1 MIPVVGIGAGLVAAL
16 LFSVVITGS
25 PLAVLLYSAAPLP
38 ILIAALGWN
47 HRAGLYAA
55 GAGAI
60 AVAVALSIPA
70 GVAFALIIALPAWWI
85 AYLALLA
92 RTDET
97 GVTEWYPLGNL
108 MVWIAATATMA
119 TVASALVMTTDYE
132 AYRAVIARVVEN
144 LLAEMV
150 RSKMLTLPAGTT
162 QAELAANLTPLL
174 VRAVPLGIGASLV
187 TTVTANLW
195 LAAKTVQLSG
205 RLPRPWPFIPSA
217 TLPRQAL
224 VLLVAGLA
232 TAALDGF
239 IGLAGVALVGSL
251 AAAFMFTGLAMLHDL
266 SRGQA
271 WRTPMLISVYVALIV
286 MQAVLTPLLALAGV
300 IDTLFGLRKRAAL
313 PPPPA
318 KT

>member
-47 HRAGLYAA
+47 HRAGLFAA

-60 AVAVALSIPA
+60 AVAVALSVPA

-92 RTDET
+92 RTDGAGT
-97 GVTEWYPLGNL
+97 TEWYPLGHL

-132 AYRAVIARVVEN
+132 AYRSVIARIVES

-150 RSKMLTLPAGTT
+150 RSKMLTLPQGTT
-162 QAELAANLTPLL
+162 QAELAASVTPLL
-174 VRAVPLGIGASLV
+174 VRAVPLGIGASIV
-187 TTVTANLW
+187 TTITANLW
-195 LAAKTVQLSG
+195 LAAKAVQLSG

-224 VLLVAGLA
+224 FLLAAGFA

-239 IGLAGVALVGSL
+239 VGLAGVALVGSL

-271 WRTPMLISVYVALIV
+271 WRTPMLISVYVALVV

-300 IDTLFGLRKRAAL
+300 LDTLLGLRKRAAL
-313 PPPPA
+313 PPPPP

>member
-47 HRAGLYAA
+47 HRAGLCAVAA
-55 GAGAI
+55 G
-60 AVAVALSIPA
+60 AVAVAIALSVPA
-70 GVAFALIIALPAWWI
+70 GFAFALIIALPAWWI

-92 RTDET
+92 RTDASGT
-97 GVTEWYPLGNL
+97 TEWYPLGNL

-132 AYRAVIARVVEN
+132 AYRAVIARIVEN

-150 RSKMLTLPAGTT
+150 RSKMIVLPEGTT
-162 QAELAANLTPLL
+162 QAELAAGFTPLL
-174 VRAVPLGIGASLV
+174 VRAVPLGIGASVV
-187 TTVTANLW
+187 TTITANLW
-195 LAAKTVQLSG
+195 IAAKAVQLSG
-205 RLPRPWPFIPSA
+205 RLPRPWPFIPST

-224 VLLVAGLA
+224 VLLAAGLVTA
-232 TAALDGF
+232 TLDGF
-239 IGLAGVALVGSL
+239 VGLAGVALVGSL
-251 AAAFMFTGLAMLHDL
+251 AAAFMFSGLAMLHDL

-271 WRTPMLISVYVALIV
+271 WRTPMLISVYVSLIV
-286 MQAVLTPLLALAGV
+286 MQAVLTPLLALAGG
-300 IDTLFGLRKRAAL
+300 IDTLLGLRKRAAL
-313 PPPPA
+313 PPPPSN
-318 KT
+318 T

>member
-47 HRAGLYAA
+47 HRSGLFAA
-55 GAGAI
+55 GAGA
-60 AVAVALSIPA
+60 VAVAIALSVPA

-85 AYLALLA
+85 AYLSLMA
-92 RTDET
+92 RANEDGTL
-97 GVTEWYPLGNL
+97 EWYPLGRL
-108 MVWIAATATMA
+108 MVWIAGTAAMA
-119 TVASALVMTTDYE
+119 TIASALVMTTDYE
-132 AYRAVIARVVEN
+132 AYRSVIGRIVEN

-150 RSKMLTLPAGTT
+150 RSKMLTLPQGTT
-162 QAELAANLTPLL
+162 QAELAASVTPLL
-174 VRAVPLGIGASLV
+174 VRAVPLGIGASIV
-187 TTVTANLW
+187 TTITANLW
-195 LAAKTVQLSG
+195 LAAKAVQLSG
-205 RLPRPWPFIPSA
+205 RLPRPWPFIPST

-224 VLLVAGLA
+224 LLLAAGFA

-239 IGLAGVALVGSL
+239 VGLAGVALVGSL

-286 MQAVLTPLLALAGV
+286 MQAVLTPLLALAG
-300 IDTLFGLRKRAAL
+300 IFDTLLGLRKRAA
-313 PPPPA
+313 PPPSRP
-318 KT
+318 

>member
-38 ILIAALGWN
+38 IFIAALGWN
-47 HRAGLYAA
+47 HRAGLFAA

-60 AVAVALSIPA
+60 AVAIALSLPA

-92 RTDET
+92 RTDGT
-97 GVTEWYPLGNL
+97 AATEWYPLGNL
-108 MVWIAATATMA
+108 MIWIAATATMA

-132 AYRAVIARVVEN
+132 AYCSVIARIVEN

-150 RSKMLTLPAGTT
+150 RSKMLTLPQGTT
-162 QAELAANLTPLL
+162 QAELAASVTPLL
-174 VRAVPLGIGASLV
+174 VRAVPLGIGASVV
-187 TTVTANLW
+187 TTITANLW
-195 LAAKTVQLSG
+195 LAAKTVKLSG
-205 RLPRPWPFIPSA
+205 RLPRPWPFIPST

-224 VLLVAGLA
+224 PLLVAGLA

-239 IGLAGVALVGSL
+239 VGLAGVALVGAL
-251 AAAFMFTGLAMLHDL
+251 LAAFMFTGLSLLHDL

-271 WRTPMLISVYVALIV
+271 WRMPMLVSVYVALVV
-286 MQAVLTPLLALAGV
+286 MQAVLTPLLALAGML
-300 IDTLFGLRKRAAL
+300 DTLLHLRKRAL
-313 PPPPA
+313 PPPPPSNS
-318 KT
+318 